1 MPIEAV
7 AGVVTGAI
15 VPGKFPARRDYAAT
29 ARVVR
34 PRSAQPRGD
43 QEEPMAINSPADL
56 FLYELSGMHDAEKKK
71 ATWKGEIVGQ
81 VRDGNLQQVVRIE
94 QQEAQN
100 KVKNLE
106 GCFKALGTQPRDV
119 PCLAVDGMRAE
130 FQQFM
135 SQNPS
140 PETMQMYAVGSM
152 IKSGHFGIGTYK
164 GLIDKAMLMGDTRCG
179 QLLQS
184 NLVIDE
190 ESTGRLERIGH
201 EMSMRVMATA

>member
-1 MPIEAV
+1 
-7 AGVVTGAI
+7 
-15 VPGKFPARRDYAAT
+15 
-29 ARVVR
+29 
-34 PRSAQPRGD
+34 
-43 QEEPMAINSPADL
+43 MAIQSPADL
-56 FLYELSGMHDAEKKK
+56 FLYELSATHDAEKKK
-71 ATWKGEIVGQ
+71 AAWKGEMAGQ
-81 VRDGNLQQVVRIE
+81 IQGGDLQQIMRTE
-94 QQEAQN
+94 QQQAEQ
-100 KVKNLE
+100 KVKNLDQ
-106 GCFKALGTQPRDV
+106 CFQVLGTQPRDV

-190 ESTGRLERIGH
+190 ESTGRCERIGH